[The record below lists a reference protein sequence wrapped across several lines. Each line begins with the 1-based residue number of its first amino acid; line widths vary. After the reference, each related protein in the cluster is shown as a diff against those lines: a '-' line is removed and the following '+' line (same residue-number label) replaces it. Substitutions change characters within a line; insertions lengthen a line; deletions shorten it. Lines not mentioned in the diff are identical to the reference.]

1 MSKGKVE
8 GQFYFTSYH
17 LFIESHCRLA
27 GFLMLEARVE
37 SVRVMVRVR
46 G

>member
-1 MSKGKVE
+1 MSKGRVE

-27 GFLMLEARVE
+27 GFLLEARVE
-37 SVRVMVRVR
+37 SVRVRVRVR